1 MIYTSKI
8 LCLFILLVFQ
18 QLHSSFFCQSSN
30 DSIQIRNIYDYSIE
44 KSSCYEN
51 LRSLCKGVGHRLS
64 GTKSAQ
70 DAIDWAKFKLENYG
84 FDSVY
89 LQEIT
94 VPHWE
99 RGEVERLDWTDSNG
113 ELHITKCTALGGSV
127 STNGVLSGEVVEIN
141 SWNELKQIGK
151 AGIEGKLVFF
161 NRPMNPTYISTFM
174 AYGGCV
180 DQRHGGASKAAEY
193 GAVGVIV
200 RSMTLKMDHNPHTG
214 SMGYKEG
221 ISKIPAIAISTND
234 AHDLSI
240 ALKNNEFELARM
252 KLSCKQLDDK
262 ISYNVIA
269 EIKGIEQP
277 EKVILVGG
285 HLDSWDIGEGAHDD
299 GAGVVQSIDVLK
311 TFVDLGLKPKHTL
324 RCVLYMNEENG
335 NRGGKG
341 YAEKVKREGETHVF
355 ALESDRGGFSPRG
368 YSIDGTP
375 SQLKQIQSFQK
386 LLSPY
391 QLHIFDKGYSGVD
404 IGPLKN
410 GSVCL
415 VGLVPDS
422 QRYFDFHHAP
432 TDVFEN
438 VNKRELELGA
448 AAITSMVFLVDK
460 YGFSVP
466 IYNKK

>member
-1 MIYTSKI
+1 M
-8 LCLFILLVFQ
+8 LCLFILLAFQ
-18 QLHSSFFCQSSN
+18 QFNSSYFSQSSS
-30 DSIQIRNIYDYSIE
+30 DSVHVRNIYDYMLE
-44 KSSCYEN
+44 NSSCYDN

-70 DAIDWAKFKLENYG
+70 DAINWAKFKLDNYG

-94 VPHWE
+94 VPHWD
-99 RGEVERLDWTDSNG
+99 RGEIERLDWTDSNG
-113 ELHITKCTALGGSV
+113 QLHITKCTALGGSIG
-127 STNGVLSGEVVEIN
+127 TDGTLSGKVVEIN
-141 SWNELKQIGK
+141 SWNQLKQLGRD
-151 AGIEGKLVFF
+151 GIEGKLVFF

-174 AYGGCV
+174 AYGSCV

-193 GAVGVIV
+193 GAIGVIV
-200 RSMTLKMDHNPHTG
+200 RSMSLKMDHNPHTG
-214 SMGYKEG
+214 SMGYKDG
-221 ISKIPAIAISTND
+221 IPKIPAIAISTND
-234 AHDLSI
+234 AHDLSEAI
-240 ALKNNEFELARM
+240 KNNEFELARM
-252 KLSCKQLDDK
+252 KLSCKQLEDK
-262 ISYNVIA
+262 TSYNVIA
-269 EIKGIEQP
+269 EIKGIETP
-277 EKVILVGG
+277 ENIILVGG

-299 GAGVVQSIDVLK
+299 GAGVVQSIEVLK
-311 TFVDLGLKPKHTL
+311 SFIDMEVKPKHTL

-335 NRGGKG
+335 NRGGKS
-341 YAEKVKREGETHVF
+341 YAEKVKRDGETHIF

-368 YSIDGTP
+368 YSIDGN
-375 SQLKQIQSFQK
+375 SNQLKQIQSFQN

-391 QLHIFDKGYSGVD
+391 QLHIFEKGYGGVD
-404 IGPLKN
+404 IGPLKD

-448 AAITSMVFLVDK
+448 AAITSMVYLVDK